1 MNGQEQSL
9 FDIFAKMGSMGQLV
23 SGLIFILGGLA
34 IYVFVERL
42 SVLKSRKE
50 DENLI
55 DKVNESISLGNL
67 TAAKDLCLRTNSP
80 LSRVVY
86 KGITRIGLPLKD
98 IELAME
104 KAIDLEVF
112 QMEKGEET
120 LSLVSKLAPMLGF
133 IGTIAGVIQIFYTIN
148 ATGDYNIES
157 ISGGLYVKMIT
168 SALGLTLG
176 IIAYYFYFVIT
187 KKIKGNCSHSNEC
200 ILVKMINRTIP
211 YPTV

>member
-1 MNGQEQSL
+1 MSEQEQNL
-9 FDIFAKMGSMGQLV
+9 FDIFLKMGPMGQFV
-23 SGLIFILGGLA
+23 SGLIFLLGGVA

-42 SVLKSRKE
+42 SALKVRKE
-50 DENLI
+50 DYNLL

-67 TAAKDLCLRTNSP
+67 TSAKDLCHRTNSP
-80 LSRVVY
+80 LSRVIY

-98 IELAME
+98 VELSME
-104 KAIDLEVF
+104 KAIDLEAF

-148 ATGDYNIES
+148 TTGDYNIES

-176 IIAYYFYFVIT
+176 ILAYYFYFIIS
-187 KKIKGNCSHSNEC
+187 KKIKGNVYELEKGAAQL
-200 ILVKMINRTIP
+200 IETISTP
-211 YPTV
+211 GK

>member
-9 FDIFAKMGSMGQLV
+9 LDIFAKMGSMGQFV
-23 SGLIFILGGLA
+23 SGLIFLLGGLA
-34 IYVFVERL
+34 IYIFVERL
-42 SVLKSRKE
+42 SALKARKE
-50 DENLI
+50 DNNLL
-55 DKVNESISLGNL
+55 DKVNESISLGNI
-67 TAAKDLCLRTNSP
+67 TGAKDICLRANSP
-80 LSRVVY
+80 LSRVIY
-86 KGITRIGLPLKD
+86 KGISRIGLPLKD

-148 ATGDYNIES
+148 TTGDLEVSS
-157 ISGGLYVKMIT
+157 ITGGLYVKMIT

-176 IIAYYFYFVIT
+176 IVSYYFYFVIS
-187 KKIKGNCSHSNEC
+187 KKIKGNVYQLEKGSAQLIETISTP
-200 ILVKMINRTIP
+200 VK
-211 YPTV
+211 

>member
-1 MNGQEQSL
+1 MSEQEQNL
-9 FDIFAKMGSMGQLV
+9 FDIFLKMGTMGQFV
-23 SGLIFILGGLA
+23 SGLIFLLGGVA

-42 SVLKSRKE
+42 SALKVRKE
-50 DENLI
+50 DYNLL

-67 TAAKDLCLRTNSP
+67 TGAKDLCLRTNSP
-80 LSRVVY
+80 LSRVIY

-98 IELAME
+98 VELSME
-104 KAIDLEVF
+104 KAIDLEAF

-148 ATGDYNIES
+148 TTGDYNIES

-176 IIAYYFYFVIT
+176 ILAYYFYFIIS
-187 KKIKGNCSHSNEC
+187 KKIKGNVYELEKGAAQL
-200 ILVKMINRTIP
+200 IETISTP
-211 YPTV
+211 GK

>member
-9 FDIFAKMGSMGQLV
+9 FDIFAKMGSMGQFV
-23 SGLIFILGGLA
+23 SGLIFLLGGVA
-34 IYVFVERL
+34 IYIFVERL
-42 SVLKSRKE
+42 SALKPRKE
-50 DENLI
+50 DDNLM
-55 DKVNESISLGNL
+55 DKINESISLGNL
-67 TAAKDLCLRTNSP
+67 TSAKDLCLMANSP

-86 KGITRIGLPLKD
+86 KGISRIGLPLKD
-98 IELAME
+98 VELAME

-148 ATGDYNIES
+148 TTGDYNIES

-176 IIAYYFYFVIT
+176 IIAYYFYFVIS
-187 KKIKGNCSHSNEC
+187 KKIKGNVYHIEKGAAQL
-200 ILVKMINRTIP
+200 IETISTP
-211 YPTV
+211 GK

>member
-1 MNGQEQSL
+1 MSEQEQNL
-9 FDIFAKMGSMGQLV
+9 FDIFLKMGPMWQFV
-23 SGLIFILGGLA
+23 SGLIFLLGGVA

-42 SVLKSRKE
+42 SALKVRKE
-50 DENLI
+50 DYNLL

-67 TAAKDLCLRTNSP
+67 TGAKDLCLRTNSP
-80 LSRVVY
+80 LSRVIY

-98 IELAME
+98 VELSME
-104 KAIDLEVF
+104 KAIDLEAF

-148 ATGDYNIES
+148 TTGDYNIES

-176 IIAYYFYFVIT
+176 ILAYYFYFIIS
-187 KKIKGNCSHSNEC
+187 KKIKGNVYELEKGAAQL
-200 ILVKMINRTIP
+200 IETISTP
-211 YPTV
+211 GK

>member
-9 FDIFAKMGSMGQLV
+9 LDIFAKMGSMGQFV
-23 SGLIFILGGLA
+23 SGLIFLLGGLA
-34 IYVFVERL
+34 IYIFVERL
-42 SVLKSRKE
+42 SALKARKE
-50 DENLI
+50 DNNLL
-55 DKVNESISLGNL
+55 DKVNESISLGNI
-67 TAAKDLCLRTNSP
+67 TGAKDICLRANSP
-80 LSRVVY
+80 LSRVIY
-86 KGITRIGLPLKD
+86 KGISRIGLPLKD

-176 IIAYYFYFVIT
+176 IIAYYFYFVIS
-187 KKIKGNCSHSNEC
+187 KKIKGNVYHLERGSAQLIETISTP
-200 ILVKMINRTIP
+200 VK
-211 YPTV
+211 

>member
-1 MNGQEQSL
+1 MSEQEQNL
-9 FDIFAKMGSMGQLV
+9 FDIFLKMGPMGQFV
-23 SGLIFILGGLA
+23 SGLIFLLGGVA

-42 SVLKSRKE
+42 SALKVRKE
-50 DENLI
+50 DYNLL

-67 TAAKDLCLRTNSP
+67 TGAKDLCLRTNSP
-80 LSRVVY
+80 LSRVIY

-98 IELAME
+98 VELSME
-104 KAIDLEVF
+104 KAIDLEAF
-112 QMEKGEET
+112 HMEKGEET

-148 ATGDYNIES
+148 TTGDYNIES

-176 IIAYYFYFVIT
+176 ILAYYFYFIIS
-187 KKIKGNCSHSNEC
+187 KKIKGNVYELEKGAAQL
-200 ILVKMINRTIP
+200 IETISTP
-211 YPTV
+211 GK

>member
-9 FDIFAKMGSMGQLV
+9 FDIFSKMGSMGQLV
-23 SGLIFILGGLA
+23 SGLIFLLGGVA
-34 IYVFVERL
+34 VYIFVERL
-42 SVLKSRKE
+42 STLKARNE
-50 DENLI
+50 DSNFM

-67 TAAKDLCLRTNSP
+67 TGAKDLCLRTNSP

-98 IELAME
+98 VELAME

-148 ATGDYNIES
+148 TTGDYNIES

-176 IIAYYFYFVIT
+176 IIAYYFYFVVS
-187 KKIKGNCSHSNEC
+187 KKIKSNIYHLENGAAQL
-200 ILVKMINRTIP
+200 IETISTP
-211 YPTV
+211 GK

>member
-9 FDIFAKMGSMGQLV
+9 LDIFAKMGSMGQFV
-23 SGLIFILGGLA
+23 SGLIFLLGGLA
-34 IYVFVERL
+34 IYIFIERL
-42 SVLKSRKE
+42 SALKARKE
-50 DENLI
+50 DNNLL
-55 DKVNESISLGNL
+55 DKVNESISLGNI
-67 TAAKDLCLRTNSP
+67 TGAKDICLRANSP
-80 LSRVVY
+80 LSRVIY
-86 KGITRIGLPLKD
+86 KGISRIGLPLKD

-176 IIAYYFYFVIT
+176 IIAYYFYFVIS
-187 KKIKGNCSHSNEC
+187 KKIKGNVYHLERGSAQLIETISTP
-200 ILVKMINRTIP
+200 VK
-211 YPTV
+211 

>member
-1 MNGQEQSL
+1 MSGQEQNL
-9 FDIFAKMGSMGQLV
+9 FDIFLKMGPMGQFV
-23 SGLIFILGGLA
+23 SGLIFLLGGVA

-42 SVLKSRKE
+42 SALKVRKE
-50 DENLI
+50 DYNLL

-67 TAAKDLCLRTNSP
+67 TGAKDLCLRTNSP
-80 LSRVVY
+80 LSRVIY

-98 IELAME
+98 VELSME
-104 KAIDLEVF
+104 KAIDLEAF

-148 ATGDYNIES
+148 TTGDYNIES

-176 IIAYYFYFVIT
+176 ILAYYFYFIIS
-187 KKIKGNCSHSNEC
+187 KKIKGNVYELEKGAAQL
-200 ILVKMINRTIP
+200 IETISTP
-211 YPTV
+211 GK

>member
-23 SGLIFILGGLA
+23 SGLIFLLGGMA

-42 SVLKSRKE
+42 SALKTRKE
-50 DENLI
+50 DYNLLE
-55 DKVNESISLGNL
+55 KVNESISLGNL
-67 TAAKDLCLRTNSP
+67 TGAKDLCLRTNSP

-133 IGTIAGVIQIFYTIN
+133 IGTIIGAIQLFYGI
-148 ATGDYNIES
+148 ATTKEYNIDT
-157 ISGGLYVKMIT
+157 IAGGLYVKLIT
-168 SALGLTLG
+168 SAIGLTLG
-176 IIAYYFYFVIT
+176 IIAYYFYFVIS
-187 KKIKGNCSHSNEC
+187 KKIKGNVYQLENGAAQLIE
-200 ILVKMINRTIP
+200 TISTP
-211 YPTV
+211 GK

>member
-1 MNGQEQSL
+1 MTGQTMSL
-9 FDIFAKMGSMGQLV
+9 MDIVGKMGSLGLFV
-23 SGLIFILGGLA
+23 SLLIFLLGGLA

-42 SVLKSRKE
+42 NALKARKG
-50 DENLI
+50 DVNLVE
-55 DKVNESISLGNL
+55 KVNESISLGNIG
-67 TAAKDLCLRTNSP
+67 AAKDLCLRTNSP
-80 LSRVVY
+80 LARVIY

-112 QMEKGEET
+112 RMERGEET

-148 ATGDYNIES
+148 TTGDYNIES

-168 SALGLTLG
+168 SALGLSLG
-176 IIAYYFYFVIT
+176 IIAYYFYFVISRR
-187 KKIKGNCSHSNEC
+187 IKHNIYELEKGASLLIE
-200 ILVKMINRTIP
+200 TISTP
-211 YPTV
+211 GK

>member
-23 SGLIFILGGLA
+23 SGLIFLLGGMA

-42 SVLKSRKE
+42 SALKSRKE
-50 DENLI
+50 DNNLL

-67 TAAKDLCLRTNSP
+67 TGAKDLCLRTNSP
-80 LSRVVY
+80 LSRVIY

-98 IELAME
+98 VELAME

-133 IGTIAGVIQIFYTIN
+133 IGTIIGAIQLFYGI
-148 ATGDYNIES
+148 ATTKEYNIDT
-157 ISGGLYVKMIT
+157 IAGGLYVKLIT
-168 SALGLTLG
+168 SAIGLTLG
-176 IIAYYFYFVIT
+176 IIAYYFYFVIS
-187 KKIKGNCSHSNEC
+187 KKIKGNVYHLESGAAQLIE
-200 ILVKMINRTIP
+200 TISTP
-211 YPTV
+211 GK

>member
-1 MNGQEQSL
+1 MSEQEQNL
-9 FDIFAKMGSMGQLV
+9 FDIFLKMGLMGQFV
-23 SGLIFILGGLA
+23 SGLIFLLGGVA

-42 SVLKSRKE
+42 SALKVRKE
-50 DENLI
+50 DYNLL

-67 TAAKDLCLRTNSP
+67 TGAKDLCLRTNSP
-80 LSRVVY
+80 LSRVIY

-98 IELAME
+98 VELSME
-104 KAIDLEVF
+104 KAIDLEAF

-148 ATGDYNIES
+148 TTGDYNIES

-176 IIAYYFYFVIT
+176 ILAYYFYFIIS
-187 KKIKGNCSHSNEC
+187 KKIKGNVYELEKGAAQL
-200 ILVKMINRTIP
+200 IETISTP
-211 YPTV
+211 GK

>member
-1 MNGQEQSL
+1 MSEQEQSL
-9 FDIFAKMGSMGQLV
+9 FDIFLKMGPMGQFV
-23 SGLIFILGGLA
+23 SGLIFLLGGVA

-42 SVLKSRKE
+42 SALKVRKE
-50 DENLI
+50 DYNLL

-67 TAAKDLCLRTNSP
+67 TGAKDLCLRTNSP
-80 LSRVVY
+80 LSRVIY

-98 IELAME
+98 VELSME
-104 KAIDLEVF
+104 KAIYLEAF

-148 ATGDYNIES
+148 TTGDYNIES

-176 IIAYYFYFVIT
+176 ILAYYFYFIIS
-187 KKIKGNCSHSNEC
+187 KKIKGNVYELEKGAAQL
-200 ILVKMINRTIP
+200 IETISTP
-211 YPTV
+211 GK

>member
-1 MNGQEQSL
+1 MSEQEQNL
-9 FDIFAKMGSMGQLV
+9 FDIFLKMGPMGQFV
-23 SGLIFILGGLA
+23 SGLIFLLGGVA

-42 SVLKSRKE
+42 SALKVRKE
-50 DENLI
+50 DYNLL

-67 TAAKDLCLRTNSP
+67 TGAKDLCLRTNSP
-80 LSRVVY
+80 LSRVIY

-98 IELAME
+98 VELSME
-104 KAIDLEVF
+104 KAIYLEAF

-148 ATGDYNIES
+148 TTGDYNIES

-176 IIAYYFYFVIT
+176 ILAYYFYFIIS
-187 KKIKGNCSHSNEC
+187 KKIKGNVYELEKGAAQL
-200 ILVKMINRTIP
+200 IETISTP
-211 YPTV
+211 GK

>member
-9 FDIFAKMGSMGQLV
+9 LDIFAKMGSMGQFV
-23 SGLIFILGGLA
+23 SGLIFLLGGLA
-34 IYVFVERL
+34 IYIFVERL
-42 SVLKSRKE
+42 SALKARKE
-50 DENLI
+50 DNNLL
-55 DKVNESISLGNL
+55 DKVNESISLGNI
-67 TAAKDLCLRTNSP
+67 TGAKDICLRANSP
-80 LSRVVY
+80 LSRVIY
-86 KGITRIGLPLKD
+86 KGISRIGLPLKD

-148 ATGDYNIES
+148 TTGDYNIES

-176 IIAYYFYFVIT
+176 IIAYYFYFVIS
-187 KKIKGNCSHSNEC
+187 KKIKGNVYHLERGSAQLIETISTP
-200 ILVKMINRTIP
+200 VK
-211 YPTV
+211 

>member
-1 MNGQEQSL
+1 MSEQEQNL
-9 FDIFAKMGSMGQLV
+9 FDIFLKMGPMGQFV
-23 SGLIFILGGLA
+23 SGLIFLLGGVA

-42 SVLKSRKE
+42 SALKVRKE
-50 DENLI
+50 DYNLL

-67 TAAKDLCLRTNSP
+67 TGAKDLCLRTNSP
-80 LSRVVY
+80 LSRVIY

-98 IELAME
+98 VELSME
-104 KAIDLEVF
+104 KAIDLEAF

-148 ATGDYNIES
+148 TTGDYNIES

-176 IIAYYFYFVIT
+176 ILAYYFYFIIS
-187 KKIKGNCSHSNEC
+187 KKIKGNVYELEKGAAQL
-200 ILVKMINRTIP
+200 IETISTP
-211 YPTV
+211 GK

>member
-1 MNGQEQSL
+1 MSEQEQNL
-9 FDIFAKMGSMGQLV
+9 FDIFLKMGPMGQFV
-23 SGLIFILGGLA
+23 SGLIFLLGGVA

-42 SVLKSRKE
+42 SALKVRKE
-50 DENLI
+50 DYNLL

-67 TAAKDLCLRTNSP
+67 TGAKDLCLRTNSP
-80 LSRVVY
+80 LSRVIY

-98 IELAME
+98 VELSME
-104 KAIDLEVF
+104 KAIDLEAF

-133 IGTIAGVIQIFYTIN
+133 IGTIAGVIKIFYTIN
-148 ATGDYNIES
+148 TTGDYNIES

-176 IIAYYFYFVIT
+176 ILAYYFYFIIS
-187 KKIKGNCSHSNEC
+187 KKIKGNVYELEKGAAQL
-200 ILVKMINRTIP
+200 IETISTP
-211 YPTV
+211 GK

>member
-1 MNGQEQSL
+1 MSGQEQNL
-9 FDIFAKMGSMGQLV
+9 FDIFLKMGPMGQFV
-23 SGLIFILGGLA
+23 SGLIFLLGGVA

-42 SVLKSRKE
+42 SALKVRKE
-50 DENLI
+50 DYNLL

-67 TAAKDLCLRTNSP
+67 TGAKDLCHRTNSP
-80 LSRVVY
+80 LSRVIY

-98 IELAME
+98 VELSME
-104 KAIDLEVF
+104 KAIDLEAF

-148 ATGDYNIES
+148 TTGDYNIES

-176 IIAYYFYFVIT
+176 ILAYYFYFIIS
-187 KKIKGNCSHSNEC
+187 KKIKGNVYELEKGAAQL
-200 ILVKMINRTIP
+200 IETISTP
-211 YPTV
+211 GK

>member
-1 MNGQEQSL
+1 
-9 FDIFAKMGSMGQLV
+9 
-23 SGLIFILGGLA
+23 
-34 IYVFVERL
+34 L
-42 SVLKSRKE
+42 SALKVRKE
-50 DENLI
+50 DYNLL

-67 TAAKDLCLRTNSP
+67 TGAKDLCLRTNSP
-80 LSRVVY
+80 LSRVIY

-98 IELAME
+98 VELSME
-104 KAIDLEVF
+104 KAIDLEAF

-148 ATGDYNIES
+148 TTGDYNIES

-176 IIAYYFYFVIT
+176 ILAYYFYFIIS
-187 KKIKGNCSHSNEC
+187 KKIKGNVYELEKGAAQL
-200 ILVKMINRTIP
+200 IETISTP
-211 YPTV
+211 GK

>member
-1 MNGQEQSL
+1 MSEQEQNL
-9 FDIFAKMGSMGQLV
+9 FDIFLKMGSMGQFV
-23 SGLIFILGGLA
+23 SGLIFLLGGVA

-42 SVLKSRKE
+42 SALKVRKE
-50 DENLI
+50 DYNLL

-67 TAAKDLCLRTNSP
+67 TSAKDLCLRTNSP
-80 LSRVVY
+80 LSRVIY

-98 IELAME
+98 VELSME
-104 KAIDLEVF
+104 KAIDLEAF

-148 ATGDYNIES
+148 TTGDYNIES

-176 IIAYYFYFVIT
+176 ILAYYFYFIIS
-187 KKIKGNCSHSNEC
+187 KKIKGNVYELEKGAAQL
-200 ILVKMINRTIP
+200 IETISTP
-211 YPTV
+211 GK

>member
-1 MNGQEQSL
+1 MSEQEQNL
-9 FDIFAKMGSMGQLV
+9 FDIFLKMGPMGQFV
-23 SGLIFILGGLA
+23 SGLIFLLGGVA

-42 SVLKSRKE
+42 SALKVRKE
-50 DENLI
+50 DYNLL

-67 TAAKDLCLRTNSP
+67 TGAKDLCHRTNSP
-80 LSRVVY
+80 LSRVIY

-98 IELAME
+98 VELSME
-104 KAIDLEVF
+104 KAIDLEAF

-148 ATGDYNIES
+148 TTGDYNIES

-176 IIAYYFYFVIT
+176 ILAYYFYFIIS
-187 KKIKGNCSHSNEC
+187 KKIKGNVYELEKGAAQL
-200 ILVKMINRTIP
+200 IETISTP
-211 YPTV
+211 GK

>member
-23 SGLIFILGGLA
+23 SGLIFLLGGAA
-34 IYVFVERL
+34 IYIFVERW
-42 SVLKSRKE
+42 SALKQRKE
-50 DENLI
+50 DFNLME
-55 DKVNESISLGNL
+55 KVNEAISLGNL
-67 TAAKDLCLRTNSP
+67 TGAKDLCLRADSP

-98 IELAME
+98 VELAME

-148 ATGDYNIES
+148 TTGDYNIES

-176 IIAYYFYFVIT
+176 IIAYYFYFLIS
-187 KKIKGNCSHSNEC
+187 KKIKSNVYQLESGAAKL
-200 ILVKMINRTIP
+200 IETISTP
-211 YPTV
+211 GK